1 MGKKYVWIIVVAS
14 LLIVPRVE
22 IAQVKISHKN
32 LDEGLPNAMEIW
44 KVPGL
49 ALAIVKDGY
58 VVYAKGF
65 GYRDIEK
72 KIPVNEST
80 IFGCGSTTKAFTAAL
95 VATLVNEGKLKWD
108 DKVVD
113 HLPEFQMYDP
123 YVTREITVR
132 DLLCHRSGLPD
143 ADFVWLSSS
152 FTRDDIV
159 HQVRFVKPSSGFRS
173 QFIYQNLMITVAG
186 QLVARVT
193 GKSWDENIKE
203 RIFGPLGMTRS
214 NTSIRDFRAGDD
226 IATPYVLSDGKLTAI
241 PWLNIDNIGPAGSVN
256 STALDYAKWI
266 QLHLG
271 KGTFQGETLWSEEAQ
286 KVMNSPQSIMT
297 DTTTGLTHF
306 HLYGLCWMLNDYR
319 GKLVVWHAGAT
330 DGMGAIVG
338 MLPEENLG
346 VAIHCNTF
354 YPMLLSNL
362 MYRIFDMYLGLPERD
377 WKKLEPLPPSAPPP
391 KKQEFFPPENT
402 RPSLALNRYAGTY
415 TSPLYGNVRVVLKEG
430 RLALDFDSYPSATL
444 QHKYLDT
451 FRASFGPNI
460 PYMAK
465 LFVGQGVDV
474 TFIIDSRA
482 MISEMN
488 IDIFGSFERRND

>member
-1 MGKKYVWIIVVAS
+1 MRKKFVLIYVVFS

-22 IAQVKISHKN
+22 IAQVKVAHRNI
-32 LDEGLPNAMEIW
+32 DEIMPHAMEAW

-49 ALAIVKDGY
+49 ALAIVKDGR

-65 GYRDIEK
+65 GYGDIEK
-72 KIPVNEST
+72 KLPVDENT
-80 IFGCGSTTKAFTAAL
+80 IFGCGSTSKAFTAAL
-95 VATLVNEGKLKWD
+95 VATLVTEGKLNWD
-108 DKVVD
+108 DKVID

-132 DLLCHRSGLPD
+132 DLLCHRSGLPE

-159 HQVRFVKPSSGFRS
+159 HKIRFIKPSSGFRS
-173 QFIYQNLMITVAG
+173 QFIYHNLMITVAG

-214 NTSIRDFRAGDD
+214 STSIRDFRAGDG
-226 IATPYVLSDGKLTAI
+226 IATPYVLSEGKLTAI

-271 KGTFQGETLWSEEAQ
+271 KGTFQGKTLWSAEAQ
-286 KVMNSPQSIMT
+286 KAMNSPQSIMT
-297 DTTTGLTHF
+297 ATTSGLTHF
-306 HLYGLCWMLNDYR
+306 YLYGLCWMLNDYR
-319 GKLVVWHAGAT
+319 GKLAVWHSGAT

-346 VAIHCNTF
+346 VAVLCNTF
-354 YPMLLSNL
+354 YPTLLTNL
-362 MYRIFDMYLGLPERD
+362 MYRIFDMYLGFPERD
-377 WKKLEPLPPSAPPP
+377 WKKLEPLPPAPAPLQKTEFLPP
-391 KKQEFFPPENT
+391 QNT
-402 RPSLALNRYAGTY
+402 KPSLSLNRYVGTY
-415 TSPLYGNVRVVLKEG
+415 TSPLYGNARVVLKQG
-430 RLALDFDSYPSATL
+430 QLALDFDSYPSASL

-451 FRASFGPNI
+451 FRASFGPDI

-474 TFIIDSRA
+474 TFTIDARA
-482 MISEMN
+482 MISEMT
-488 IDIFGSFERRND
+488 IDIFGAFERRND